1 MANIPVDE
9 TPNINLDME
18 RFETKTPVHSDEMNK
33 RHKQHLD
40 NEKALA
46 FPEFDDGGTVSGI
59 SSFPEFLDMVK
70 SKMRIFDFYKNFKAG
85 MQFVL
90 HTGMIVNNAATD
102 NSKLPVSA
110 AVAKD
115 LQDQVTQLY
124 SDYVSRTKANNVQ
137 SQLEFTKSL
146 GISGDSYTGSP
157 IWLRSDWNAN
167 NGYRAQIGFE
177 NRGCNAIT
185 LWLDTDGRLRSTN
198 NLNATTTLATTDD
211 LALKSKFYQLGLP
224 QVTLSGTDV
233 IQLGD
238 SIQVPA
244 GQYLIILE
252 AIARS
257 TDNVATSLGVRANG
271 GTLVQGRIPY
281 TAGTH
286 QNLCINSIRTLS
298 SEATITFTAQREA
311 TNGEVVFF
319 GGTLSLIRL

>member
-18 RFETKTPVHSDEMNK
+18 RFETKTPVHADEMNK

-124 SDYVSRTKANNVQ
+124 SDLTGVLTSDKTYS
-137 SQLEFTKSL
+137 SS
-146 GISGDSYTGSP
+146 SGV
-157 IWLRSDWNAN
+157 LRID
-167 NGYRAQIGFE
+167 G
-177 NRGCNAIT
+177 
-185 LWLDTDGRLRSTN
+185 LD
-198 NLNATTTLATTDD
+198 
-211 LALKSKFYQLGLP
+211 
-224 QVTLSGTDV
+224 LSG
-233 IQLGD
+233 
-238 SIQVPA
+238 
-244 GQYLIILE
+244 YY
-252 AIARS
+252 R
-257 TDNVATSLGVRANG
+257 
-271 GTLVQGRIPY
+271 
-281 TAGTH
+281 
-286 QNLCINSIRTLS
+286 
-298 SEATITFTAQREA
+298 
-311 TNGEVVFF
+311 
-319 GGTLSLIRL
+319 IRLQIFLTDLTESVQIIELSRCAPNSNYAGYQSYYRNTGAIFWTTVFVDFDAGYIELRYSGTSGSAWTREFHIREIFGFAK